1 MTGVQT
7 CALPIC
13 FPVTIGG
20 AGEIGMNLNLFGYG
34 KPGEY
39 KWIIVDIGVTFSD
52 DNIPGI
58 EVILP
63 NPEFIAN
70 QKENLLG
77 IVLTHA
83 HEDHVG
89 AIAHLWPMLECP
101 IYATPFTAAIVREK
115 FKELKIN
122 IGSHLKIIKLGGNV
136 KLGAFDIDYVTL
148 THSILEP
155 NGLAI
160 TTPEGVVLHT
170 ADWKIDDDPLIGD
183 KTDVKKLSEL
193 GKKGVLAMVCDS
205 TNIFN
210 LGSSGS
216 ESLVRTGLL
225 TVLEKMKNRIVITS
239 FASNVARME
248 TVFKVAEKI
257 GRQVCLVGRSMNR
270 IYQLARQCN
279 YLQDIKNP
287 VDVRDA
293 KKIPKNKMVFLCTGS
308 QGEQRA
314 ALARIANGTHP
325 DLHLENGDNV
335 IFSSRIIPGNEKRLF
350 KIFNDFSKNNI
361 NVLSEENS
369 MIHVSGHPAR
379 EDLKKMY
386 NWVKPKILIPVHGE
400 QRHMAEHI
408 NFAKEMGVKFPV
420 KVNNGEII
428 RLAPG
433 EPEVVDK
440 VTWGRVYLDGKIL
453 IDNDSKVLKDRRNI
467 AANGYMEITVLI
479 SKNGQLKN
487 NPIITLKGIPLNEED
502 ESEIE
507 YDLEDIVMDTCK
519 TFNLN
524 NSKQEKNLIDTL
536 KGNCRKLINDKSGK
550 KPLVNINLVRL

>member
-1 MTGVQT
+1 MAKGGQELVF
-7 CALPIC
+7 CSL
-13 FPVTIGG
+13 GG

-89 AIAHLWPMLECP
+89 AIAHLWPLLECP
-101 IYATPFTAAIVREK
+101 IYATPFTAAIVKEK

-122 IGSHLKIIKLGGNV
+122 IGSHLKIVKLGGNV

-170 ADWKIDDDPLIGD
+170 ADWKIDEDPLIGE
-183 KTDVKKLSEL
+183 KTDVKKLTEL

-279 YLQDIKNP
+279 YLQDIKVP
-287 VDVRDA
+287 IDVRDA

-325 DLHLENGDNV
+325 DLHLEKDDNV

-350 KIFNDFSKNNI
+350 KIFNDFSKNDI

-386 NWVKPKILIPVHGE
+386 SWVKPKILIPVHGE

-408 NFAKEMGVKFPV
+408 SFAKEMGVKFPV
-420 KVNNGEII
+420 KVSNGEIL

-433 EPEVVDK
+433 EPKVVDK
-440 VTWGRVYLDGKIL
+440 VTWGRVYLDGKVL
-453 IDNDSKVLKDRRNI
+453 IDNDSPVLKERRNM

-479 SKNGQLKN
+479 SKNGQIKN
-487 NPIITLKGIPLNEED
+487 NPIVTLKGIPLIEED
-502 ESEIE
+502 ASEIE
-507 YDLEDIVMDTCK
+507 YDLEDVVMDTCK
-519 TFNLN
+519 AFNLN

>member
-1 MTGVQT
+1 MVKGGQELVY
-7 CALPIC
+7 CSL
-13 FPVTIGG
+13 GG

-63 NPEFIAN
+63 NPEFIVD

-122 IGSHLKIIKLGGNV
+122 IGSHLKIVKLGGNV

-170 ADWKIDDDPLIGD
+170 ADWKIDDDPLIGE
-183 KTDVKKLSEL
+183 KTDIKKLTEI

-216 ESLVRTGLL
+216 ESLVRTGLF

-248 TVFKVAEKI
+248 TVFKVAEKV

-279 YLQDIKNP
+279 YLQDIKVP
-287 VDVRDA
+287 IDVRDS
-293 KKIPKNKMVFLCTGS
+293 KKIPKNKIVFLCTGS

-325 DLHLENGDNV
+325 DLQLEKDDNV

-350 KIFNDFSKNNI
+350 KIFNDFSKNDI

-386 NWVKPKILIPVHGE
+386 NWIKPKILIPVHGE
-400 QRHMAEHI
+400 QRHMTEHI
-408 NFAKEMGVKFPV
+408 HFAKEMGVKFPI
-420 KVNNGEII
+420 KVSNGEII
-428 RLAPG
+428 RLSPG
-433 EPEVVDK
+433 EPKVVDK
-440 VTWGRVYLDGKIL
+440 VTWGRVYLDGKVL
-453 IDNDSKVLKDRRNI
+453 IDNDSPVLKERRNM

-479 SKNGQLKN
+479 SKNGQIKN
-487 NPIITLKGIPLNEED
+487 NPVITLKGIPLIDED
-502 ESEIE
+502 INEIE

>member
-1 MTGVQT
+1 MAKGGQELVY
-7 CALPIC
+7 CSL
-13 FPVTIGG
+13 GG

-115 FKELKIN
+115 FKEKKIN
-122 IGSHLKIIKLGGNV
+122 IGSHLKIVKLGGNV

-160 TTPEGVVLHT
+160 TTPEGVILHT
-170 ADWKIDDDPLIGD
+170 ADWKIDEDPLIGE
-183 KTDVKKLSEL
+183 KTDVKKLTEL

-257 GRQVCLVGRSMNR
+257 GRHVCLVGRSMNR
-270 IYQLARQCN
+270 IYELARQCN
-279 YLQDIKNP
+279 YLQDIKVP
-287 VDVRDA
+287 IDVRDS
-293 KKIPKNKMVFLCTGS
+293 KKMPKNKMVFLCTGS

-325 DLHLENGDNV
+325 DLHLEKDDNV
-335 IFSSRIIPGNEKRLF
+335 IFSSRIIPGNEKRLY
-350 KIFNDFSKNNI
+350 KIFNDFSKSEI

-408 NFAKEMGVKFPV
+408 NFAKEMGVKFPI
-420 KVNNGEII
+420 KVSNGEII

-433 EPEVVDK
+433 EPQVVDK
-440 VTWGRVYLDGKIL
+440 VTSGRVYLDGKVL
-453 IDNDSKVLKDRRNI
+453 IDNDSPVLKERRNM

-479 SKNGQLKN
+479 SKNGQIKN
-487 NPIITLKGIPLNEED
+487 NPIITLRGIPFIDED
-502 ESEIE
+502 ASEIE
-507 YDLEDIVMDTCK
+507 YDLEDVVMDTCK
-519 TFNLN
+519 SFNLN

-550 KPLVNINLVRL
+550 KPFVNINLVRF

>member
-1 MTGVQT
+1 MAKGGQELVY
-7 CALPIC
+7 CSL
-13 FPVTIGG
+13 GG

-39 KWIIVDIGVTFSD
+39 KWIVVDIGVTFSD

-122 IGSHLKIIKLGGNV
+122 IGSHLKIVKLGGNV

-170 ADWKIDDDPLIGD
+170 ADWKIDDDPLIGE
-183 KTDVKKLSEL
+183 KTDVKKLTEL

-279 YLQDIKNP
+279 YLQDIKVP
-287 VDVRDA
+287 IDVRDA

-325 DLHLENGDNV
+325 DLHLEKDDNV
-335 IFSSRIIPGNEKRLF
+335 IFSSRIIPGNEKRLY
-350 KIFNDFSKNNI
+350 KIFNDFSKSEI

-386 NWVKPKILIPVHGE
+386 SWVKPKIVIPVHGE

-420 KVNNGEII
+420 KVSNGEII

-433 EPEVVDK
+433 EPQLVDK
-440 VTWGRVYLDGKIL
+440 VTWGRVYLDGKVL
-453 IDNDSKVLKDRRNI
+453 IDNDSHVLKERRNM

-479 SKNGQLKN
+479 SKNGQIKN
-487 NPIITLKGIPLNEED
+487 NPIITLKGIPLIEED

-507 YDLEDIVMDTCK
+507 YDLEDVVMDTCK
-519 TFNLN
+519 NFNLN

-550 KPLVNINLVRL
+550 KPLVNINLVRF

>member
-1 MTGVQT
+1 MAKGGQELVY
-7 CALPIC
+7 CSL
-13 FPVTIGG
+13 GG

-115 FKELKIN
+115 FKEKKIN
-122 IGSHLKIIKLGGNV
+122 IGSHLKIVKLGGNV

-170 ADWKIDDDPLIGD
+170 ADWKIDEDPLIGE
-183 KTDVKKLSEL
+183 KTDVKKLTEL

-257 GRQVCLVGRSMNR
+257 GRHVCLVGRSMNR
-270 IYQLARQCN
+270 IYELARQCN
-279 YLQDIKNP
+279 YLQDIKVP
-287 VDVRDA
+287 IDVRDS
-293 KKIPKNKMVFLCTGS
+293 KKMPKNKMVFLCTGS

-325 DLHLENGDNV
+325 DLHLEKDDNV
-335 IFSSRIIPGNEKRLF
+335 IFSSRIIPGNEKRLY
-350 KIFNDFSKNNI
+350 KIFNDFSKSEI

-408 NFAKEMGVKFPV
+408 NFAKEMGVKFPI
-420 KVNNGEII
+420 KVSNGEII

-433 EPEVVDK
+433 EPQVVDK
-440 VTWGRVYLDGKIL
+440 VTSGRVYLDGKVL
-453 IDNDSKVLKDRRNI
+453 IDNDSPVLKERRNM

-479 SKNGQLKN
+479 SKNGQIKN
-487 NPIITLKGIPLNEED
+487 NPIITLKGIPFIDED
-502 ESEIE
+502 ASEIE
-507 YDLEDIVMDTCK
+507 YDLEDVVMDTCK
-519 TFNLN
+519 SFNLN

-550 KPLVNINLVRL
+550 KPFVNINLVRF

>member
-1 MTGVQT
+1 MVKGGQELVY
-7 CALPIC
+7 CSL
-13 FPVTIGG
+13 GG

-63 NPEFIAN
+63 NPEFIVD

-122 IGSHLKIIKLGGNV
+122 IGSHLKIVKLGGNV

-170 ADWKIDDDPLIGD
+170 ADWKIDDDPLIGE
-183 KTDVKKLSEL
+183 KTDIKKLTEI

-216 ESLVRTGLL
+216 ESLVRTGLF

-279 YLQDIKNP
+279 YLQDIKVP
-287 VDVRDA
+287 IDVRDS
-293 KKIPKNKMVFLCTGS
+293 KKIPKNKIVFLCTGS

-325 DLHLENGDNV
+325 DLQLEKDDNV

-350 KIFNDFSKNNI
+350 KIFNDFSKNDI

-386 NWVKPKILIPVHGE
+386 NWIKPKILIPVHGE

-408 NFAKEMGVKFPV
+408 NFAKEMGVKFPI
-420 KVNNGEII
+420 KVSNGEII
-428 RLAPG
+428 RLSPG
-433 EPEVVDK
+433 EPKVVDK
-440 VTWGRVYLDGKIL
+440 VTWGRVYLDGKVL
-453 IDNDSKVLKDRRNI
+453 IDNDSPVLKERRNM

-479 SKNGQLKN
+479 SKNGQIKN
-487 NPIITLKGIPLNEED
+487 NPVITLKGIPLIDED
-502 ESEIE
+502 ASEIE

>member
-1 MTGVQT
+1 MAKGGQELVY
-7 CALPIC
+7 CSL
-13 FPVTIGG
+13 GG

-39 KWIIVDIGVTFSD
+39 KWIVVDIGVTFSD

-122 IGSHLKIIKLGGNV
+122 IGSHLKIVKLGGNV

-170 ADWKIDDDPLIGD
+170 ADWKIDEDPLIGE
-183 KTDVKKLSEL
+183 KTDVKKLTEL

-279 YLQDIKNP
+279 YLQDIKVP
-287 VDVRDA
+287 IDVRDA

-325 DLHLENGDNV
+325 DLHLEKDDNV
-335 IFSSRIIPGNEKRLF
+335 IFSSRIIPGNEKRLY
-350 KIFNDFSKNNI
+350 KIFNDFSKSEI

-386 NWVKPKILIPVHGE
+386 SWVKPKIVIPVHGE

-420 KVNNGEII
+420 KVSNGEII

-433 EPEVVDK
+433 EPQVVDK
-440 VTWGRVYLDGKIL
+440 VTWGRVYLDGKVL
-453 IDNDSKVLKDRRNI
+453 IDNDSHVLKERRNM

-479 SKNGQLKN
+479 SKNGQIKN
-487 NPIITLKGIPLNEED
+487 NPIITLKGIPLIQED

-507 YDLEDIVMDTCK
+507 YDLEDVVMDTCK
-519 TFNLN
+519 NFNLN

-550 KPLVNINLVRL
+550 KPLVNINLVRF

>member
-1 MTGVQT
+1 MAKGGQELVY
-7 CALPIC
+7 CSL
-13 FPVTIGG
+13 GG

-39 KWIIVDIGVTFSD
+39 KWIVVDIGVTFSD

-122 IGSHLKIIKLGGNV
+122 IGSHLKIVKLGGNV

-170 ADWKIDDDPLIGD
+170 ADWKIDDDPLIGE
-183 KTDVKKLSEL
+183 KTDVKKLTEL

-279 YLQDIKNP
+279 YLQDIKVP
-287 VDVRDA
+287 IDVRDA

-325 DLHLENGDNV
+325 DLHLEKDDNV
-335 IFSSRIIPGNEKRLF
+335 IFSSRIIPGNEKRLY
-350 KIFNDFSKNNI
+350 KIFNDFSKSEI

-386 NWVKPKILIPVHGE
+386 SWVKPKIVIPVHGE

-420 KVNNGEII
+420 KVSNGEII

-433 EPEVVDK
+433 EPKLVDK
-440 VTWGRVYLDGKIL
+440 VTWGRVYLDGKVL
-453 IDNDSKVLKDRRNI
+453 IDNDSHVLKERRNM

-479 SKNGQLKN
+479 SKNGQIKN
-487 NPIITLKGIPLNEED
+487 NPIITLKGIPLIEED

-507 YDLEDIVMDTCK
+507 YDLEDVVMDTCK
-519 TFNLN
+519 NFNLN

-550 KPLVNINLVRL
+550 KPLVNINLVRF

>member
-1 MTGVQT
+1 MAKGGQELVY
-7 CALPIC
+7 CSL
-13 FPVTIGG
+13 GG
-20 AGEIGMNLNLFGYG
+20 AGEIGMNFNLFGYG

-63 NPEFIAN
+63 NPEFIVN

-122 IGSHLKIIKLGGNV
+122 IGNHLKIVKLSGNV
-136 KLGAFDIDYVTL
+136 KLGVFDIDYVTL

-160 TTPEGVVLHT
+160 STPEGLVLHT
-170 ADWKIDDDPLIGD
+170 ADFKIDDDPLIGE
-183 KTDVKKLSEL
+183 KTDVKKLTEL
-193 GKKGVLAMVCDS
+193 GKKGVLAMICDS

-210 LGSSGS
+210 LGSTGS
-216 ESLVRTGLL
+216 ESSVRTGLL

-279 YLQDIKNP
+279 YLQDIKVP
-287 VDVRDA
+287 IDVRDA
-293 KKIPKNKMVFLCTGS
+293 KKIPKNKIVFLCTGS

-325 DLHLENGDNV
+325 DLYLEKGDNV
-335 IFSSRIIPGNEKRLF
+335 IFSSRIIPGNEKKLY
-350 KIFNDFSKNNI
+350 KIFNDLSKSEI

-386 NWVKPKILIPVHGE
+386 NWAKPKILIPVHGE

-433 EPEVVDK
+433 EPQVIDK
-440 VTWGRVYLDGKIL
+440 VTSGRVYLDGKVL
-453 IDNDSKVLKDRRNI
+453 IDNDSPVLKERRNM

-479 SKNGQLKN
+479 SKNGQIKN
-487 NPIITLKGIPLNEED
+487 NPIITLKGIPLIEED

-507 YDLEDIVMDTCK
+507 YDLEDVVMDTCK

-550 KPLVNINLVRL
+550 KPLVNINLVRF

>member
-1 MTGVQT
+1 MVKGGQELVY
-7 CALPIC
+7 CSL
-13 FPVTIGG
+13 GG

-63 NPEFIAN
+63 NPEFIAD

-122 IGSHLKIIKLGGNV
+122 IGSHLKIVKLGGNV

-170 ADWKIDDDPLIGD
+170 ADWKIDDDPLIGE
-183 KTDVKKLSEL
+183 KTDIKKLTEI

-216 ESLVRTGLL
+216 ESLVRTGLF

-279 YLQDIKNP
+279 YLQDIKVP
-287 VDVRDA
+287 IDVRDS
-293 KKIPKNKMVFLCTGS
+293 KKIPKNKIVFLCTGS

-325 DLHLENGDNV
+325 DLQLEKDDNV
-335 IFSSRIIPGNEKRLF
+335 IFSSRIIPGNEKRLY
-350 KIFNDFSKNNI
+350 KIFNDFSKSEI

-386 NWVKPKILIPVHGE
+386 SWVKPKIVIPVHGE

-420 KVNNGEII
+420 KVSNGEII

-433 EPEVVDK
+433 EPQLVDK
-440 VTWGRVYLDGKIL
+440 VTWGRVYLDGKVL
-453 IDNDSKVLKDRRNI
+453 IDNDSPVLKERRNM

-479 SKNGQLKN
+479 SKNGQIKN
-487 NPIITLKGIPLNEED
+487 NPIITLKGIPLIEED

-507 YDLEDIVMDTCK
+507 YDLEDVVMDTCK
-519 TFNLN
+519 NFNLN

-550 KPLVNINLVRL
+550 KPLVNINLVRF

>member
-1 MTGVQT
+1 MAKGGQELVY
-7 CALPIC
+7 CSL
-13 FPVTIGG
+13 GG

-34 KPGEY
+34 KPSEY

-115 FKELKIN
+115 FKEKKIN
-122 IGSHLKIIKLGGNV
+122 IGSHLKIVKLGGNV

-160 TTPEGVVLHT
+160 TTPEGVILHT
-170 ADWKIDDDPLIGD
+170 ADWKIDEDPLIGE
-183 KTDVKKLSEL
+183 KTDVKKLTEL

-257 GRQVCLVGRSMNR
+257 GRHVCLVGRSMNR
-270 IYQLARQCN
+270 IYELARQCN
-279 YLQDIKNP
+279 YLQDIKVP
-287 VDVRDA
+287 IDVRDS
-293 KKIPKNKMVFLCTGS
+293 KKMPKNKMVFLCTGS

-325 DLHLENGDNV
+325 DLHLEKDDNV
-335 IFSSRIIPGNEKRLF
+335 IFSSRIIPGNEKRLY
-350 KIFNDFSKNNI
+350 KIFNDFSKSEI

-408 NFAKEMGVKFPV
+408 NFAKEMGVKFPI
-420 KVNNGEII
+420 KVSNGEIT

-433 EPEVVDK
+433 EPQVVDK
-440 VTWGRVYLDGKIL
+440 VTSGRVYLDGKVL
-453 IDNDSKVLKDRRNI
+453 IDNDSPVLKERRNM

-479 SKNGQLKN
+479 SKNGQIKN
-487 NPIITLKGIPLNEED
+487 NPIITLKGIPFIEED
-502 ESEIE
+502 ASEIE
-507 YDLEDIVMDTCK
+507 YDLEDVVMDTCK
-519 TFNLN
+519 SFNLN

-550 KPLVNINLVRL
+550 KPFVNINLVRF

>member
-1 MTGVQT
+1 MAKGGQELVY
-7 CALPIC
+7 CSL
-13 FPVTIGG
+13 GG

-39 KWIIVDIGVTFSD
+39 KWIVVDIGVTFSD

-122 IGSHLKIIKLGGNV
+122 IGSHLKIVKLGGNV

-170 ADWKIDDDPLIGD
+170 ADWKIDDDPLIGE
-183 KTDVKKLSEL
+183 KTDVKKLTEL

-279 YLQDIKNP
+279 YLQDIKVP
-287 VDVRDA
+287 IDVRDA

-325 DLHLENGDNV
+325 DLHLEKDDNV
-335 IFSSRIIPGNEKRLF
+335 IFSSRIIPGNEKRLY
-350 KIFNDFSKNNI
+350 KIFNDFSKSEI

-386 NWVKPKILIPVHGE
+386 SWVKPKIVIPVHGE

-420 KVNNGEII
+420 KVSNGEII

-433 EPEVVDK
+433 EPQVVDK
-440 VTWGRVYLDGKIL
+440 VTWGRVYLDGKVL
-453 IDNDSKVLKDRRNI
+453 IDNDSHILKERRNM

-479 SKNGQLKN
+479 SKNGQIKN
-487 NPIITLKGIPLNEED
+487 NPIITLKGIPLIQED

-507 YDLEDIVMDTCK
+507 YDLEDVVMDTCK
-519 TFNLN
+519 NFNLN

-550 KPLVNINLVRL
+550 KPLVNINLVRF

>member
-1 MTGVQT
+1 MAKGGQELVF
-7 CALPIC
+7 CSL
-13 FPVTIGG
+13 GG

-89 AIAHLWPMLECP
+89 AIAHLWPLLECP
-101 IYATPFTAAIVREK
+101 IYATPFTAAIVKEK

-122 IGSHLKIIKLGGNV
+122 IGSHLKIVKLGGNV

-170 ADWKIDDDPLIGD
+170 ADWKIDENPLIGE
-183 KTDVKKLSEL
+183 KTDVKKLTEI

-279 YLQDIKNP
+279 YLQDIKVP

-293 KKIPKNKMVFLCTGS
+293 KKIPKNKIVFLCTGS

-325 DLHLENGDNV
+325 DLHLEKDDSV

-350 KIFNDFSKNNI
+350 KIFNDFSKNDI

-386 NWVKPKILIPVHGE
+386 SWVKPKILIPVHGE

-408 NFAKEMGVKFPV
+408 SFAKDMGIKFPV
-420 KVNNGEII
+420 KVSNGEIL

-440 VTWGRVYLDGKIL
+440 VTWGRVYLDGKVL
-453 IDNDSKVLKDRRNI
+453 IDNDSPVLKERRNM

-479 SKNGQLKN
+479 SKNGQIKN
-487 NPIITLKGIPLNEED
+487 NPIVTLKGIPLIEED
-502 ESEIE
+502 ASEIE
-507 YDLEDIVMDTCK
+507 YDLEDVVMDTCK

-536 KGNCRKLINDKSGK
+536 KGNCRKLINEKSGK

>member
-1 MTGVQT
+1 MAKGGQELVY
-7 CALPIC
+7 CSL
-13 FPVTIGG
+13 GG

-39 KWIIVDIGVTFSD
+39 KWIVVDIGVTFSD

-122 IGSHLKIIKLGGNV
+122 IGSHLKIVKLGGNV
-136 KLGAFDIDYVTL
+136 KLGAFDIVYVTL

-170 ADWKIDDDPLIGD
+170 ADWKIDDDPLIGE
-183 KTDVKKLSEL
+183 KTDVKKLTEL

-279 YLQDIKNP
+279 YLQDIKVP
-287 VDVRDA
+287 IDVRDA

-325 DLHLENGDNV
+325 DLHLEKDDNV
-335 IFSSRIIPGNEKRLF
+335 IFSSRIIPGNEKRLY
-350 KIFNDFSKNNI
+350 KIFNDFSKSEI

-386 NWVKPKILIPVHGE
+386 SWVKPKIVIPVHGE

-420 KVNNGEII
+420 KVSNGEII

-433 EPEVVDK
+433 EPQVVDK
-440 VTWGRVYLDGKIL
+440 VTWGRVYLDGKVL
-453 IDNDSKVLKDRRNI
+453 IDNDSHVLKERRNM

-479 SKNGQLKN
+479 SKNGQIKN
-487 NPIITLKGIPLNEED
+487 NPIITLKGIPLIQED

-507 YDLEDIVMDTCK
+507 YDLEDVVMDTCK
-519 TFNLN
+519 NFNLN

-550 KPLVNINLVRL
+550 KPLVNINLVRF

>member
-1 MTGVQT
+1 MVKGGQELVY
-7 CALPIC
+7 CSL
-13 FPVTIGG
+13 GG

-115 FKELKIN
+115 FKEKKIN
-122 IGSHLKIIKLGGNV
+122 IGSHLKIVKLGGNV

-160 TTPEGVVLHT
+160 KTPEGVVLHT
-170 ADWKIDDDPLIGD
+170 ADWKIDEDPLIGE
-183 KTDVKKLSEL
+183 KTDVKKLTEL

-216 ESLVRTGLL
+216 ESLVRSGLL

-257 GRQVCLVGRSMNR
+257 GRHVCLVGRSMNR
-270 IYQLARQCN
+270 IYELARQCN
-279 YLQDIKNP
+279 YLQDIKVP
-287 VDVRDA
+287 IDVRDS
-293 KKIPKNKMVFLCTGS
+293 KKMPKNKMVFLCTGS

-325 DLHLENGDNV
+325 DLHLEKDDNV
-335 IFSSRIIPGNEKRLF
+335 IFSSRIIPGNEKRLY
-350 KIFNDFSKNNI
+350 KIFNDFSKSEI

-408 NFAKEMGVKFPV
+408 NFAKEMGVKFPI
-420 KVNNGEII
+420 KVSNGEII

-433 EPEVVDK
+433 EPQVVDK
-440 VTWGRVYLDGKIL
+440 VTSGRVYLDGKVL
-453 IDNDSKVLKDRRNI
+453 IDNDSPVLKERRNM

-479 SKNGQLKN
+479 SKNGQIKN
-487 NPIITLKGIPLNEED
+487 NPIITLKGIPFIEED
-502 ESEIE
+502 ASEIE
-507 YDLEDIVMDTCK
+507 YDLEDVVMDTCK
-519 TFNLN
+519 SFNLN

-550 KPLVNINLVRL
+550 KPFVNINLVRF

>member
-1 MTGVQT
+1 MAKGGQELVY
-7 CALPIC
+7 CSL
-13 FPVTIGG
+13 GG

-63 NPEFIAN
+63 NPEFIVN

-122 IGSHLKIIKLGGNV
+122 IGNHLKIVKLSGNV
-136 KLGAFDIDYVTL
+136 KLGVFDIDYVTL

-160 TTPEGVVLHT
+160 STPEGLVLHT
-170 ADWKIDDDPLIGD
+170 ADFKIDDDPLIGE
-183 KTDVKKLSEL
+183 KTDVKKLTEL
-193 GKKGVLAMVCDS
+193 GKKGVLAMICDS

-210 LGSSGS
+210 LGSTGS
-216 ESLVRTGLL
+216 ESSVRTGLL

-279 YLQDIKNP
+279 YLQEIKVP
-287 VDVRDA
+287 IDVRDA
-293 KKIPKNKMVFLCTGS
+293 KKIPKNKIVFLCTGS

-325 DLHLENGDNV
+325 DLYLEKGDNV
-335 IFSSRIIPGNEKRLF
+335 IFSSRIIPGNEKKLY
-350 KIFNDFSKNNI
+350 KIFNDLSKSEI

-386 NWVKPKILIPVHGE
+386 NWAKPKILIPVHGE

-433 EPEVVDK
+433 EPQVIDK
-440 VTWGRVYLDGKIL
+440 VTSGRVYLDGKVL
-453 IDNDSKVLKDRRNI
+453 IDNDSPVLKERRNM

-479 SKNGQLKN
+479 SKNGQIKN
-487 NPIITLKGIPLNEED
+487 NPIITLKGIPLIEED

-507 YDLEDIVMDTCK
+507 YDLEDVVMDTCK
-519 TFNLN
+519 SFNLN

-550 KPLVNINLVRL
+550 KPFVNINLVRF

>member
-1 MTGVQT
+1 MAKGGQELVF
-7 CALPIC
+7 CSL
-13 FPVTIGG
+13 GG

-89 AIAHLWPMLECP
+89 AIAHLWPLLECP
-101 IYATPFTAAIVREK
+101 IYATPFTAAIVKEK

-122 IGSHLKIIKLGGNV
+122 IGSHLKIVKLGGNV

-170 ADWKIDDDPLIGD
+170 ADWKIDEDPLIGE
-183 KTDVKKLSEL
+183 KTDVKKLTEL

-279 YLQDIKNP
+279 YLQDIKVP
-287 VDVRDA
+287 IDVRDA

-325 DLHLENGDNV
+325 DLHLEKDDNV

-350 KIFNDFSKNNI
+350 KIFNDFSKNDI

-386 NWVKPKILIPVHGE
+386 SWVKPKILIPVHGE

-408 NFAKEMGVKFPV
+408 SFAKEMGVKFPV
-420 KVNNGEII
+420 KVSNGEIL

-440 VTWGRVYLDGKIL
+440 VTWGRVYLDGKVL
-453 IDNDSKVLKDRRNI
+453 IDNDSPVLKERRNM

-479 SKNGQLKN
+479 SKNGQIKN
-487 NPIITLKGIPLNEED
+487 NPIVTLKGIPLIEED
-502 ESEIE
+502 ASEIE
-507 YDLEDIVMDTCK
+507 YDLEDVVMDTCK

>member
-1 MTGVQT
+1 MVKGGQELVY
-7 CALPIC
+7 CSL
-13 FPVTIGG
+13 GG

-63 NPEFIAN
+63 NPEFIAD

-122 IGSHLKIIKLGGNV
+122 IGSHLKIVKLGGNV

-160 TTPEGVVLHT
+160 TTPEGVILHT

-183 KTDVKKLSEL
+183 KTDIKKLTDI

-216 ESLVRTGLL
+216 ENLVRTGLF

-279 YLQDIKNP
+279 YLQDIKVP
-287 VDVRDA
+287 IDVRDS
-293 KKIPKNKMVFLCTGS
+293 KKIPKNKIVFLCTGS

-325 DLHLENGDNV
+325 DLQLEKDDNV

-350 KIFNDFSKNNI
+350 KIFNDFSKNDI

-386 NWVKPKILIPVHGE
+386 NWIKPKILIPVHGE

-408 NFAKEMGVKFPV
+408 NFAKEMGVKFPI
-420 KVNNGEII
+420 KVSNGEII
-428 RLAPG
+428 RLSPG
-433 EPEVVDK
+433 EPKVIDK
-440 VTWGRVYLDGKIL
+440 VTWGKVYLDGKVL
-453 IDNDSKVLKDRRNI
+453 IDNDSPVLKERRNM

-479 SKNGQLKN
+479 SKNGQIKN
-487 NPIITLKGIPLNEED
+487 NPVITLKGIPLIDED
-502 ESEIE
+502 ASEIE

>member
-1 MTGVQT
+1 MAKGGQELVF
-7 CALPIC
+7 CSL
-13 FPVTIGG
+13 GG

-89 AIAHLWPMLECP
+89 AIAHLWPLLECP
-101 IYATPFTAAIVREK
+101 IYATPFTAAIVKEK

-122 IGSHLKIIKLGGNV
+122 IGSHLKIVKLGGNV

-170 ADWKIDDDPLIGD
+170 ADWKIDDDPLIGE
-183 KTDVKKLSEL
+183 KTDVKKLTEL

-279 YLQDIKNP
+279 YLQDIKVP
-287 VDVRDA
+287 IDVRDA
-293 KKIPKNKMVFLCTGS
+293 KKIPKNKMIFLCTGS

-325 DLHLENGDNV
+325 DLHLEKDDNV

-350 KIFNDFSKNNI
+350 KIFNDFSKNDI

-386 NWVKPKILIPVHGE
+386 SWVKPKILIPVHGE

-408 NFAKEMGVKFPV
+408 SFAKEMGVKFPV
-420 KVNNGEII
+420 KVSNGEIL

-440 VTWGRVYLDGKIL
+440 VTWGRVYLDGKVL
-453 IDNDSKVLKDRRNI
+453 IDNDSPVLKERRNM

-479 SKNGQLKN
+479 SKNGQIKN
-487 NPIITLKGIPLNEED
+487 NPIVTLKGIPLIEED
-502 ESEIE
+502 ASEIE
-507 YDLEDIVMDTCK
+507 YDLEDVVMDTCK

>member
-1 MTGVQT
+1 MVKGGQELVY
-7 CALPIC
+7 CSL
-13 FPVTIGG
+13 GG

-115 FKELKIN
+115 FKEKKIN
-122 IGSHLKIIKLGGNV
+122 IGSHLKIVKLGGNV

-170 ADWKIDDDPLIGD
+170 ADWKIDEDPLIGE
-183 KTDVKKLSEL
+183 KTDVKKLTEL
-193 GKKGVLAMVCDS
+193 GKKGVLAMICDS

-257 GRQVCLVGRSMNR
+257 GRHVCLVGRSMNR
-270 IYQLARQCN
+270 IYELARHCN
-279 YLQDIKNP
+279 YLQDIKVP
-287 VDVRDA
+287 IDVRDS
-293 KKIPKNKMVFLCTGS
+293 KKMPKNKMVFLCTGS

-325 DLHLENGDNV
+325 DLHLEKDDNV
-335 IFSSRIIPGNEKRLF
+335 IFSSRIIPGNEKRLY
-350 KIFNDFSKNNI
+350 KIFNDFSKSEI

-408 NFAKEMGVKFPV
+408 NFAKEMGVKFPI
-420 KVNNGEII
+420 KVSNGEII

-433 EPEVVDK
+433 EPQVVDK
-440 VTWGRVYLDGKIL
+440 VTSGRVYLDGKVL
-453 IDNDSKVLKDRRNI
+453 IDNDSPVLKERRNM

-479 SKNGQLKN
+479 SKNGQIKN
-487 NPIITLKGIPLNEED
+487 NPIITLKGIPFIEED
-502 ESEIE
+502 ASEIE
-507 YDLEDIVMDTCK
+507 YDLEDVVMDTCK
-519 TFNLN
+519 SFNLN

-550 KPLVNINLVRL
+550 KPFVNINLVRF

>member
-1 MTGVQT
+1 MVKGGQELVY
-7 CALPIC
+7 CSL
-13 FPVTIGG
+13 GG

-63 NPEFIAN
+63 NPEFIVD

-122 IGSHLKIIKLGGNV
+122 IGSHLKIVKLGGNV

-170 ADWKIDDDPLIGD
+170 ADWKIDDDPLIGE
-183 KTDVKKLSEL
+183 KTDIKKLIEI

-216 ESLVRTGLL
+216 ESLVRTGLF

-279 YLQDIKNP
+279 YLQDIKVP
-287 VDVRDA
+287 IDVRDS
-293 KKIPKNKMVFLCTGS
+293 KKIPKNKIVFLCTGS

-325 DLHLENGDNV
+325 DLQLEKDDNV

-350 KIFNDFSKNNI
+350 KIFNDFSKNDI

-386 NWVKPKILIPVHGE
+386 NWIKPKILIPVHGE

-408 NFAKEMGVKFPV
+408 NFAKEMGVKFPI
-420 KVNNGEII
+420 KVSNGEII
-428 RLAPG
+428 RLSPG
-433 EPEVVDK
+433 EPKVVDK
-440 VTWGRVYLDGKIL
+440 VTWGRVYLDGKVL
-453 IDNDSKVLKDRRNI
+453 IDNDSPVLKERRNM

-479 SKNGQLKN
+479 SKNGQIKN
-487 NPIITLKGIPLNEED
+487 NPVITIKGVPLIDED
-502 ESEIE
+502 ASEIE

>member
-1 MTGVQT
+1 MAKGGQELVY
-7 CALPIC
+7 CSL
-13 FPVTIGG
+13 GG

-39 KWIIVDIGVTFSD
+39 KWIVVDIGVTFSD

-89 AIAHLWPMLECP
+89 AIAHLWPMLDCP

-122 IGSHLKIIKLGGNV
+122 IGSHLKIVKLGGNV

-170 ADWKIDDDPLIGD
+170 ADWKIDDDPLIGE
-183 KTDVKKLSEL
+183 KTDVKKLTEL

-279 YLQDIKNP
+279 YLQDIKVP
-287 VDVRDA
+287 IDVRDA

-325 DLHLENGDNV
+325 DLHLEKDDNV
-335 IFSSRIIPGNEKRLF
+335 IFSSRIIPGNEKRLY
-350 KIFNDFSKNNI
+350 KIFNDFSKSEI

-386 NWVKPKILIPVHGE
+386 SWVKPKIVIPVHGE

-420 KVNNGEII
+420 KVSNGEII

-433 EPEVVDK
+433 EPQVVDK
-440 VTWGRVYLDGKIL
+440 VTWGRVYLDGKVL
-453 IDNDSKVLKDRRNI
+453 IDNDSHVLKERRNM

-479 SKNGQLKN
+479 SKNGQIKN
-487 NPIITLKGIPLNEED
+487 NPIITLKGIPLIQED

-507 YDLEDIVMDTCK
+507 YDLEDVVMDTCK
-519 TFNLN
+519 NFNLN

-550 KPLVNINLVRL
+550 KPLVNINLVRF

>member
-1 MTGVQT
+1 MAKGGQELVY
-7 CALPIC
+7 CSL
-13 FPVTIGG
+13 GG

-63 NPEFIAN
+63 NPEFIVN

-122 IGSHLKIIKLGGNV
+122 IGNHLKIVKLSGNV
-136 KLGAFDIDYVTL
+136 KLGVFDIDYVTL

-160 TTPEGVVLHT
+160 STPEGLVLHT
-170 ADWKIDDDPLIGD
+170 ADFKIDDDPLIGE
-183 KTDVKKLSEL
+183 KTDVKKLTEL
-193 GKKGVLAMVCDS
+193 GKKGVLAMICDS

-210 LGSSGS
+210 LGSTGS
-216 ESLVRTGLL
+216 ESSVRTGLL

-279 YLQDIKNP
+279 YLQDIKVP
-287 VDVRDA
+287 IDVRDA
-293 KKIPKNKMVFLCTGS
+293 KKIPKNKIVFLCTGS

-325 DLHLENGDNV
+325 DLYLEKGDNV
-335 IFSSRIIPGNEKRLF
+335 IFSSRIIPGNEKKLY
-350 KIFNDFSKNNI
+350 KIFNDLSKSEI

-386 NWVKPKILIPVHGE
+386 NWAKPKILIPVHGE

-433 EPEVVDK
+433 EPQVIDK
-440 VTWGRVYLDGKIL
+440 VTSGRVYLDGKVL
-453 IDNDSKVLKDRRNI
+453 IDNDSPVLKERRNM

-479 SKNGQLKN
+479 SKNGQIKN
-487 NPIITLKGIPLNEED
+487 NPIITLKGIPLIEED

-507 YDLEDIVMDTCK
+507 YDLEDVVMDTCK

-550 KPLVNINLVRL
+550 KPLVNINLVRF

>member
-1 MTGVQT
+1 MVKGGQELVY
-7 CALPIC
+7 CSL
-13 FPVTIGG
+13 GG

-63 NPEFIAN
+63 NPEFIVD

-122 IGSHLKIIKLGGNV
+122 IGSHLKIVKLGGNV
-136 KLGAFDIDYVTL
+136 KLEHFDIDYVTL

-170 ADWKIDDDPLIGD
+170 ADWKIDDDPLIGE
-183 KTDVKKLSEL
+183 KTDVKKLTDI

-216 ESLVRTGLL
+216 ENLVRTGLF

-248 TVFKVAEKI
+248 TVFKVAEKV

-279 YLQDIKNP
+279 YLQDIKVP
-287 VDVRDA
+287 IDVRDS
-293 KKIPKNKMVFLCTGS
+293 KKIPKNKIVFLCTGS

-325 DLHLENGDNV
+325 DLQLEKDDNV

-350 KIFNDFSKNNI
+350 KIFNDFSKNDI

-386 NWVKPKILIPVHGE
+386 NWIKPRILIPVHGE

-408 NFAKEMGVKFPV
+408 NFAKEMGVKFPI
-420 KVNNGEII
+420 KVSNGEII
-428 RLAPG
+428 RLSPG
-433 EPEVVDK
+433 EPKVIDK
-440 VTWGRVYLDGKIL
+440 VTWGRVYLDGKVL
-453 IDNDSKVLKDRRNI
+453 IDNDSPVLKERRNM

-479 SKNGQLKN
+479 SKNGQIKN
-487 NPIITLKGIPLNEED
+487 NPVITLKGIPLIED
-502 ESEIE
+502 DASEIE
-507 YDLEDIVMDTCK
+507 YDLEDIVMNTCK

>member
-1 MTGVQT
+1 MVKGGQELVY
-7 CALPIC
+7 CSL
-13 FPVTIGG
+13 GG

-63 NPEFIAN
+63 NPEFIAD

-122 IGSHLKIIKLGGNV
+122 IGSHLKIVKLGGNV

-170 ADWKIDDDPLIGD
+170 ADWKIDDDPLIGE
-183 KTDVKKLSEL
+183 KTDIKKLTEI

-216 ESLVRTGLL
+216 ESLVRTGLF

-279 YLQDIKNP
+279 YLQDIKVP
-287 VDVRDA
+287 IDVRDS
-293 KKIPKNKMVFLCTGS
+293 KKIPKNKIVFLCTGS

-325 DLHLENGDNV
+325 DLQLEKDDNV

-350 KIFNDFSKNNI
+350 KIFNDFSKNDI

-386 NWVKPKILIPVHGE
+386 NWIKPKILIPVHGE

-408 NFAKEMGVKFPV
+408 NFAKEMGVKFPI
-420 KVNNGEII
+420 KVSNGEII
-428 RLAPG
+428 RLSPG
-433 EPEVVDK
+433 EPKVVDK
-440 VTWGRVYLDGKIL
+440 VTWGRVYLDGKVL
-453 IDNDSKVLKDRRNI
+453 IDNDSPVLKERRNM

-479 SKNGQLKN
+479 SKNGQIKN
-487 NPIITLKGIPLNEED
+487 NPVITIKGVPLIDED
-502 ESEIE
+502 ASEIE

-519 TFNLN
+519 IFNLN

>member
-1 MTGVQT
+1 MVKGGQELVY
-7 CALPIC
+7 CSL
-13 FPVTIGG
+13 GG

-63 NPEFIAN
+63 NPEFIAD

-122 IGSHLKIIKLGGNV
+122 IGSHLKIVKLGGNV

-170 ADWKIDDDPLIGD
+170 ADWKIDDDPLIGE
-183 KTDVKKLSEL
+183 KTDIKKLTEI

-216 ESLVRTGLL
+216 ESLVRTGLF

-279 YLQDIKNP
+279 YLQDIKVP
-287 VDVRDA
+287 IDVRDS
-293 KKIPKNKMVFLCTGS
+293 KKIPKNKIVFLCTGS

-325 DLHLENGDNV
+325 DLQLEKDDNV

-350 KIFNDFSKNNI
+350 KIFNDFSKNDI

-386 NWVKPKILIPVHGE
+386 NWIKPKILIPVHGE

-408 NFAKEMGVKFPV
+408 NFAKEMGVKFPI
-420 KVNNGEII
+420 KVSNGEII
-428 RLAPG
+428 RLSPG
-433 EPEVVDK
+433 EPKVVDK
-440 VTWGRVYLDGKIL
+440 VTWGRVYLDGNVL
-453 IDNDSKVLKDRRNI
+453 IDNDSPVLKERRNM

-479 SKNGQLKN
+479 SKNGQIKN
-487 NPIITLKGIPLNEED
+487 NPVITIKGVPLIDED
-502 ESEIE
+502 ASEIE

>member
-1 MTGVQT
+1 MAKGGQELVY
-7 CALPIC
+7 CSL
-13 FPVTIGG
+13 GG

-39 KWIIVDIGVTFSD
+39 KWIVVDIGVTFSD

-122 IGSHLKIIKLGGNV
+122 IGSHLKIVKLGGNV

-170 ADWKIDDDPLIGD
+170 ADWKIDDDPLIGE
-183 KTDVKKLSEL
+183 KTDVKKLTEL

-279 YLQDIKNP
+279 YLQDIKVP
-287 VDVRDA
+287 IDVRDA

-325 DLHLENGDNV
+325 DLHLEKDDNV
-335 IFSSRIIPGNEKRLF
+335 IFSSRIIPGNEKRLY
-350 KIFNDFSKNNI
+350 KIFNDFSKSEI

-386 NWVKPKILIPVHGE
+386 SWVKPKIVIPVHGE

-420 KVNNGEII
+420 KVSNGEII

-433 EPEVVDK
+433 EPQVVDK
-440 VTWGRVYLDGKIL
+440 VTWGRVYLDGKVL
-453 IDNDSKVLKDRRNI
+453 IDNDSPVLKERRNM

-479 SKNGQLKN
+479 SKNGQIKN
-487 NPIITLKGIPLNEED
+487 NPIITLKGIPFIEED
-502 ESEIE
+502 ASEIE
-507 YDLEDIVMDTCK
+507 YDLEDVVMDTCK
-519 TFNLN
+519 SFNLN

-550 KPLVNINLVRL
+550 KPFVNINLVRF

>member
-1 MTGVQT
+1 MAKGGQELVY
-7 CALPIC
+7 CSL
-13 FPVTIGG
+13 GG

-115 FKELKIN
+115 FKEKKIN
-122 IGSHLKIIKLGGNV
+122 IGSHLKIVKLGGNV

-160 TTPEGVVLHT
+160 TTPEGVILHT
-170 ADWKIDDDPLIGD
+170 ADWKIDEDPLIGE
-183 KTDVKKLSEL
+183 KTDVKKLTEL

-257 GRQVCLVGRSMNR
+257 GRHVCLVGRSMNR
-270 IYQLARQCN
+270 IYELARQCN
-279 YLQDIKNP
+279 YLQDIKVP
-287 VDVRDA
+287 IDVRDS
-293 KKIPKNKMVFLCTGS
+293 KKMPKNKMVFLCTGS

-325 DLHLENGDNV
+325 DLHLEKDDNV
-335 IFSSRIIPGNEKRLF
+335 IFSSRIIPGNEKRLY
-350 KIFNDFSKNNI
+350 KIFNDFSKSEI

-408 NFAKEMGVKFPV
+408 NFAREMGVKFPI
-420 KVNNGEII
+420 KVSNGEII

-433 EPEVVDK
+433 EPQVVDK
-440 VTWGRVYLDGKIL
+440 VTSGRVYLDGKVL
-453 IDNDSKVLKDRRNI
+453 IDNDSPVLKERRNM

-479 SKNGQLKN
+479 SKNGQIKN
-487 NPIITLKGIPLNEED
+487 NPIITLKGIPFIED
-502 ESEIE
+502 DASEIE
-507 YDLEDIVMDTCK
+507 YDLEDVIMDTCK
-519 TFNLN
+519 SFNLN

-550 KPLVNINLVRL
+550 KPFVNINLVRF

>member
-1 MTGVQT
+1 MAKGGQELVY
-7 CALPIC
+7 CSL
-13 FPVTIGG
+13 GG

-115 FKELKIN
+115 FKEKKIN
-122 IGSHLKIIKLGGNV
+122 IGSHLKIVKLGGNV

-160 TTPEGVVLHT
+160 TTPEGVILHT
-170 ADWKIDDDPLIGD
+170 ADWKIDEDPLIGE
-183 KTDVKKLSEL
+183 KTDVKKLTEL

-257 GRQVCLVGRSMNR
+257 GRHVCLVGRSMNR
-270 IYQLARQCN
+270 IYELARQCN
-279 YLQDIKNP
+279 YLQDIKVP
-287 VDVRDA
+287 IDVRDS
-293 KKIPKNKMVFLCTGS
+293 KKMPKNKMVFLCTGS

-325 DLHLENGDNV
+325 DLHLEKDDNV
-335 IFSSRIIPGNEKRLF
+335 IFSSRIIPGNEKRLY
-350 KIFNDFSKNNI
+350 KIFNDFSKSEI

-386 NWVKPKILIPVHGE
+386 SWVKPKIVIPVHGE

-420 KVNNGEII
+420 KVSNGEII

-433 EPEVVDK
+433 EPQVVDK
-440 VTWGRVYLDGKIL
+440 VTSGRVYLDGKVL
-453 IDNDSKVLKDRRNI
+453 IDNDSPVLKERRNM

-479 SKNGQLKN
+479 SKNGQIKN
-487 NPIITLKGIPLNEED
+487 NPIITLKGIPFIEED
-502 ESEIE
+502 ASEIE
-507 YDLEDIVMDTCK
+507 YDLEDVVMDTCK
-519 TFNLN
+519 SFNLN

-550 KPLVNINLVRL
+550 KPFVNINLVRF

>member
-1 MTGVQT
+1 MAKGGQELVY
-7 CALPIC
+7 CSL
-13 FPVTIGG
+13 GG

-39 KWIIVDIGVTFSD
+39 KWIVVDIGVTFSD

-122 IGSHLKIIKLGGNV
+122 IGSHLKIVKLGGNV

-170 ADWKIDDDPLIGD
+170 ADWKIDDDPLIGE
-183 KTDVKKLSEL
+183 KTDVKKLTEL

-279 YLQDIKNP
+279 YLQDIKVP
-287 VDVRDA
+287 IDVRDA

-325 DLHLENGDNV
+325 DLHLEKDDNV
-335 IFSSRIIPGNEKRLF
+335 IFSSRIIPGNEKRLY
-350 KIFNDFSKNNI
+350 KIFNDFSKSEI

-386 NWVKPKILIPVHGE
+386 SWVKPKIVIPVHGE

-420 KVNNGEII
+420 KVSNGEII

-433 EPEVVDK
+433 EPQVVDK
-440 VTWGRVYLDGKIL
+440 VTWGRVYLDGKVL
-453 IDNDSKVLKDRRNI
+453 IDNDSHVLKERRNM

-479 SKNGQLKN
+479 SKNGQIKN
-487 NPIITLKGIPLNEED
+487 NPIITLKGIPLIQED

-507 YDLEDIVMDTCK
+507 YDLEDVVMDTCK
-519 TFNLN
+519 NFNLN

-550 KPLVNINLVRL
+550 KPLVNINLVRF

>member
-1 MTGVQT
+1 MVKGGQELVY
-7 CALPIC
+7 CSL
-13 FPVTIGG
+13 GG

-63 NPEFIAN
+63 NPEFIVN

-122 IGSHLKIIKLGGNV
+122 IGNHLKIVKLSGNV
-136 KLGAFDIDYVTL
+136 KLGVFDIDYVTL

-160 TTPEGVVLHT
+160 STPEGLVLHT
-170 ADWKIDDDPLIGD
+170 ADFKIDDDPLIGE
-183 KTDVKKLSEL
+183 KTDVKKLTEL
-193 GKKGVLAMVCDS
+193 GKKGVLAMICDS

-210 LGSSGS
+210 LGSTGS
-216 ESLVRTGLL
+216 ESSVRTGLL

-279 YLQDIKNP
+279 YLQDIKVP
-287 VDVRDA
+287 IDVRDA
-293 KKIPKNKMVFLCTGS
+293 KKIPKNKIVFLCTGS

-325 DLHLENGDNV
+325 DLYLEKGDNV
-335 IFSSRIIPGNEKRLF
+335 IFSSRIIPGNEKKLY
-350 KIFNDFSKNNI
+350 KIFNDLSKSEI

-369 MIHVSGHPAR
+369 IIHVSGHPAR

-386 NWVKPKILIPVHGE
+386 NWAKPKILIPVHGE

-433 EPEVVDK
+433 EPQVIDK
-440 VTWGRVYLDGKIL
+440 VTSGRVYLDGKVL
-453 IDNDSKVLKDRRNI
+453 IDNDSPVLKERRNM

-479 SKNGQLKN
+479 SKNGQIKN
-487 NPIITLKGIPLNEED
+487 NPIITLKGIPLIEED

-507 YDLEDIVMDTCK
+507 YDLEDVVMDTCK

-550 KPLVNINLVRL
+550 KPLVNINLVRF

>member
-1 MTGVQT
+1 MAKGGQELVY
-7 CALPIC
+7 CSL
-13 FPVTIGG
+13 GG

-39 KWIIVDIGVTFSD
+39 KWIVVDIGVTFSD

-170 ADWKIDDDPLIGD
+170 ADWKIDDDPLIGE
-183 KTDVKKLSEL
+183 KTDVKKLTEL

-279 YLQDIKNP
+279 YLQDIKVP
-287 VDVRDA
+287 IDVRDA

-325 DLHLENGDNV
+325 DLHLEKDDNV
-335 IFSSRIIPGNEKRLF
+335 IFSSRIIPGNEKRLY
-350 KIFNDFSKNNI
+350 KIFNDFSKSEI

-386 NWVKPKILIPVHGE
+386 SWVKPKIVIPVHGE

-420 KVNNGEII
+420 KVSNGEII

-433 EPEVVDK
+433 EPQVVDK
-440 VTWGRVYLDGKIL
+440 VTWGRVYLDGKVL
-453 IDNDSKVLKDRRNI
+453 IDNDSHVLKERRNM

-479 SKNGQLKN
+479 SKNGQIKN
-487 NPIITLKGIPLNEED
+487 NPIITLKGIPFIEED
-502 ESEIE
+502 ASEIE
-507 YDLEDIVMDTCK
+507 YDLEDVIMDTCK
-519 TFNLN
+519 SFNLN

-550 KPLVNINLVRL
+550 KPFVNINLVRF

>member
-1 MTGVQT
+1 MAKSGQELVY
-7 CALPIC
+7 CSL
-13 FPVTIGG
+13 GG

>member
-1 MTGVQT
+1 MVKGGQELVY
-7 CALPIC
+7 CSL
-13 FPVTIGG
+13 GG

-63 NPEFIAN
+63 NPEFIAD

-122 IGSHLKIIKLGGNV
+122 IGSHLKIVKLGGNV

-170 ADWKIDDDPLIGD
+170 ADWKIDDDPLIGE
-183 KTDVKKLSEL
+183 KTDIKKLTEI

-216 ESLVRTGLL
+216 ESLVRTGLF

-279 YLQDIKNP
+279 YLQDIKVP
-287 VDVRDA
+287 IDVRDS
-293 KKIPKNKMVFLCTGS
+293 KKIPKNKIVFLCTGS

-325 DLHLENGDNV
+325 DLQLEKDDNV
-335 IFSSRIIPGNEKRLF
+335 IFSSRIIPGNEKKLF
-350 KIFNDFSKNNI
+350 KIFNDFSKNDI

-386 NWVKPKILIPVHGE
+386 NWIKPKILIPVHGE

-408 NFAKEMGVKFPV
+408 NFAKEMGVKFPI
-420 KVNNGEII
+420 KVSNGEII
-428 RLAPG
+428 RLSPG
-433 EPEVVDK
+433 EPKVVDK
-440 VTWGRVYLDGKIL
+440 VTWGRVYLDGKVL
-453 IDNDSKVLKDRRNI
+453 IDNDSPVLKERRNM

-479 SKNGQLKN
+479 SKNGQIKN
-487 NPIITLKGIPLNEED
+487 NPVITLKGIPLIDED
-502 ESEIE
+502 ASEIE

>member
-1 MTGVQT
+1 MAKGGQELVY
-7 CALPIC
+7 CSL
-13 FPVTIGG
+13 GG

-115 FKELKIN
+115 FKEKKIN
-122 IGSHLKIIKLGGNV
+122 IGSHLKIVKLGGNV

-170 ADWKIDDDPLIGD
+170 ADWKIDEDPLIGE
-183 KTDVKKLSEL
+183 KTDVKKLTEL
-193 GKKGVLAMVCDS
+193 GKKGVLAMICDS

-257 GRQVCLVGRSMNR
+257 GRHVCLVGRSMNR
-270 IYQLARQCN
+270 IYELARQCN
-279 YLQDIKNP
+279 YLQDIKVP
-287 VDVRDA
+287 IDVRDS
-293 KKIPKNKMVFLCTGS
+293 KKMPKNKMVFLCTGS

-325 DLHLENGDNV
+325 DLHLEKDDNV
-335 IFSSRIIPGNEKRLF
+335 IFSSRIIPGNEKRLY
-350 KIFNDFSKNNI
+350 KIFNDFSKSEI

-408 NFAKEMGVKFPV
+408 NFAKEMGVKFPI
-420 KVNNGEII
+420 KVSNGEII

-433 EPEVVDK
+433 EPQVVDK
-440 VTWGRVYLDGKIL
+440 VTSGRVYLDGKVL
-453 IDNDSKVLKDRRNI
+453 IDNDSPVLKERRNM

-479 SKNGQLKN
+479 SKNGQIKN
-487 NPIITLKGIPLNEED
+487 NPIITLKGIPFIEED
-502 ESEIE
+502 ASEIE
-507 YDLEDIVMDTCK
+507 YDLEDVVMDTCK
-519 TFNLN
+519 SFNLN

-550 KPLVNINLVRL
+550 KPFVNINLVRF

>member
-1 MTGVQT
+1 MAKGGQELVF
-7 CALPIC
+7 CSL
-13 FPVTIGG
+13 GG

-89 AIAHLWPMLECP
+89 AIAHLWPLLECP
-101 IYATPFTAAIVREK
+101 IYATPFTAAIVKEK

-122 IGSHLKIIKLGGNV
+122 IGSHLKIVKLGGNV

-170 ADWKIDDDPLIGD
+170 ADWKIDENPLIGE
-183 KTDVKKLSEL
+183 KTDVKKLTEI

-279 YLQDIKNP
+279 YLQDIKVP

-293 KKIPKNKMVFLCTGS
+293 KKIPKNKIVFLCTGS

-325 DLHLENGDNV
+325 DLHLEKDDNV

-350 KIFNDFSKNNI
+350 KIFNDFSKNDI

-386 NWVKPKILIPVHGE
+386 SWVKPKILIPVHGE

-408 NFAKEMGVKFPV
+408 SFAKDMGVKFPV
-420 KVNNGEII
+420 KVSNGEIL

-440 VTWGRVYLDGKIL
+440 VTWGRVYLDGKVL
-453 IDNDSKVLKDRRNI
+453 IDNDSPVLKERRNM

-479 SKNGQLKN
+479 SKNGQIKN
-487 NPIITLKGIPLNEED
+487 NPIVTLKGIPLIEED
-502 ESEIE
+502 ASEIE
-507 YDLEDIVMDTCK
+507 YDLEDVVMDTCK

-536 KGNCRKLINDKSGK
+536 KGNCRKLINEKSGK

>member
-1 MTGVQT
+1 MVKGGQELVY
-7 CALPIC
+7 CSL
-13 FPVTIGG
+13 GG

-115 FKELKIN
+115 FKEKKIN
-122 IGSHLKIIKLGGNV
+122 IGSHLKIVKLGGNV

-170 ADWKIDDDPLIGD
+170 ADWKIDEDPLIGE
-183 KTDVKKLSEL
+183 KTDVKKLTEL

-257 GRQVCLVGRSMNR
+257 GRHVCLVGRSMNR
-270 IYQLARQCN
+270 IYELARQCN
-279 YLQDIKNP
+279 YLQDIKVP
-287 VDVRDA
+287 IDVRDS
-293 KKIPKNKMVFLCTGS
+293 KKMPKNKMIFLCTGS

-325 DLHLENGDNV
+325 DLHLEKDDNV
-335 IFSSRIIPGNEKRLF
+335 IFSSRIIPGNEKRLY
-350 KIFNDFSKNNI
+350 KIFNDFSKSEI

-408 NFAKEMGVKFPV
+408 NFAKEMGVKFPI
-420 KVNNGEII
+420 KVSNGEII

-433 EPEVVDK
+433 EPQVVDK
-440 VTWGRVYLDGKIL
+440 VTSGRVYLDGKVL
-453 IDNDSKVLKDRRNI
+453 IDNDSPVLKERRNM

-479 SKNGQLKN
+479 SKNGQIKN
-487 NPIITLKGIPLNEED
+487 NPIITLKGIPFIEED
-502 ESEIE
+502 ASEIE
-507 YDLEDIVMDTCK
+507 YDLEDVVMDTCK
-519 TFNLN
+519 SFNLN

-550 KPLVNINLVRL
+550 KPFVNINLVRF

>member
-1 MTGVQT
+1 MVKGGQELVY
-7 CALPIC
+7 CSL
-13 FPVTIGG
+13 GG

-63 NPEFIAN
+63 NPEFIAD

-122 IGSHLKIIKLGGNV
+122 IGSHLKIVKLGGNV

-170 ADWKIDDDPLIGD
+170 ADWKIDDDPLIGE
-183 KTDVKKLSEL
+183 KTDIKKLTEI

-216 ESLVRTGLL
+216 ESLVRTGLF

-279 YLQDIKNP
+279 YLQDIKVP
-287 VDVRDA
+287 IDVRDS
-293 KKIPKNKMVFLCTGS
+293 KKIPKNKIVFLCTGS

-325 DLHLENGDNV
+325 DLQLEKDDNV

-350 KIFNDFSKNNI
+350 KIFNDFSKNDI

-386 NWVKPKILIPVHGE
+386 NWIKPKILIPVHGE

-408 NFAKEMGVKFPV
+408 NFAKEMGVKFPI
-420 KVNNGEII
+420 KVSNGEII
-428 RLAPG
+428 RLSPG
-433 EPEVVDK
+433 EPKVVDK
-440 VTWGRVYLDGKIL
+440 VTWGRVYLDGKVL
-453 IDNDSKVLKDRRNI
+453 IDNDSPVLKERRNM

-479 SKNGQLKN
+479 SKNGQIKN
-487 NPIITLKGIPLNEED
+487 NPVITLKGVPLIDED
-502 ESEIE
+502 ASEIE

-550 KPLVNINLVRL
+550 KPLVNINLVRF

>member
-1 MTGVQT
+1 MVKGGQELVY
-7 CALPIC
+7 CSL
-13 FPVTIGG
+13 GG

-63 NPEFIAN
+63 NPEFIVD

-122 IGSHLKIIKLGGNV
+122 IGSHLKIVKLGGNV
-136 KLGAFDIDYVTL
+136 KLEHFDIDYVTL

-170 ADWKIDDDPLIGD
+170 ADWKIDDDPLIGE
-183 KTDVKKLSEL
+183 KTDVKKLTDI

-216 ESLVRTGLL
+216 ENLVRTGLF

-248 TVFKVAEKI
+248 TVFKVAEKV

-279 YLQDIKNP
+279 YLQDIKVP
-287 VDVRDA
+287 IDVRDS
-293 KKIPKNKMVFLCTGS
+293 KKIPKNKIVFLCTGS

-325 DLHLENGDNV
+325 DLQLEKDDNV

-350 KIFNDFSKNNI
+350 KIFNDFSKNDI

-386 NWVKPKILIPVHGE
+386 NWIKPKILIPVHGE

-408 NFAKEMGVKFPV
+408 NFAKEMGVKFPI
-420 KVNNGEII
+420 KVSNGEII
-428 RLAPG
+428 RLSPG
-433 EPEVVDK
+433 EPKVVDK
-440 VTWGRVYLDGKIL
+440 VTWGRVYLDGKVL
-453 IDNDSKVLKDRRNI
+453 IDNDSPVLKERRNM

-479 SKNGQLKN
+479 SKNGQIKN
-487 NPIITLKGIPLNEED
+487 NPVITLKGVPLIDED
-502 ESEIE
+502 ASEIE

-550 KPLVNINLVRL
+550 KPLVNINLVRF

>member
-1 MTGVQT
+1 MAKGGQELVY
-7 CALPIC
+7 CSL
-13 FPVTIGG
+13 GG

-39 KWIIVDIGVTFSD
+39 KWIVVDIGVTFSD

-170 ADWKIDDDPLIGD
+170 ADWKIDDDPLIGE
-183 KTDVKKLSEL
+183 KTDVKKLTEL

-279 YLQDIKNP
+279 YLQDIKVP
-287 VDVRDA
+287 IDVRDA

-325 DLHLENGDNV
+325 DLHLEKDDNV
-335 IFSSRIIPGNEKRLF
+335 IFSSRIIPGNEKRLY
-350 KIFNDFSKNNI
+350 KIFNDFSKSEI

-386 NWVKPKILIPVHGE
+386 SWVKPKIVIPVHGE

-420 KVNNGEII
+420 KVSNGEII

-433 EPEVVDK
+433 EPQVVDK
-440 VTWGRVYLDGKIL
+440 VTWGRVYLDGKVL
-453 IDNDSKVLKDRRNI
+453 IDNDSHVLKERRNM

-479 SKNGQLKN
+479 SKNGQIKN
-487 NPIITLKGIPLNEED
+487 NPIITLKGIPLIQED

-519 TFNLN
+519 NFNLN

-550 KPLVNINLVRL
+550 KPLVNINLVRF